1 MNFIEF
7 TKEHLSFNEEQQEY
21 WIEIPKEQIDTKI
34 ESVQIVNEDGS
45 FSEADVEIGEDDLI
59 YTVSLQFPANLR
71 VNFSENIEHNE
82 ASNLATE

>member
-45 FSEADVEIGEDDLI
+45 FSEADVEIGEDDLT
-59 YTVSLQFPANLR
+59 YTVSLQFPGNLR
-71 VNFSENIEHNE
+71 VNFSENIEQNE

>member
-45 FSEADVEIGEDDLI
+45 FSQADVEIGEDDLI
-59 YTVSLQFPANLR
+59 YTVSLQFPGNLR
-71 VNFSENIEHNE
+71 VNFSENIEQNE

>member
-1 MNFIEF
+1 MNSIEF

-45 FSEADVEIGEDDLI
+45 FSQADVEIREDDLT
-59 YTVSLQFPANLR
+59 YTVSLEFPANLR
-71 VNFSENIEHNE
+71 VNFSENIEQNE